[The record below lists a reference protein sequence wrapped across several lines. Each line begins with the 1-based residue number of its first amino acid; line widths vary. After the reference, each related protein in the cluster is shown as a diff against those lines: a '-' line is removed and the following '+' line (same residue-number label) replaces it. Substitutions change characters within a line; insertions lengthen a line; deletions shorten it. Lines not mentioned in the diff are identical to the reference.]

1 MKFFTICAEN
11 YFGQAL
17 TTLNSLKRHC
27 SQRASID
34 LWVLDGSKPLDSNN
48 SFNII
53 NCQEILEDF
62 SALSLRYNV
71 LELSTAIKP
80 YAFLEYFKSEKDNEI
95 IVYIDPDLYF
105 LSDICEIIEQSLIN
119 NDYAL
124 TPHIKSPLP
133 RDGKFP
139 SDKEILASG
148 TYNLGFIAQK
158 NNEKSK
164 QLTKWWADWLETEC
178 WSDPKR
184 GVFTDQ
190 KWINLATTIWQ
201 DFYVINHDGL
211 NVAYWNIHENSVSK
225 KQNMYF
231 SNNEPLVF
239 FHFSGFVPSEL
250 RLSKHE
256 NRIGIIPDSMDLR
269 QLAIEYRND
278 LYNNDYSYYSKQPL
292 KYLKTPTGGEVD
304 KVYIHAFTEFEKLK
318 LSNDLYWAW
327 LAEKDSE
334 GLTNYEKSFLIM
346 RPDVKEAF
354 IERSDFVGVFRNW
367 LQNDGLAQE
376 GLSEDILRH
385 IGIFNKIEIT
395 YAGYLSAS
403 SGVGDASRYNIKALQ
418 DSGVIVNCVDL
429 TNTTLL
435 DKVNKLD
442 EDTQLSEA
450 FNNKISGINIIHVNA
465 DSLPLIKKF
474 RRDLFSNYVIGYW
487 AWELEQFPS
496 YWFDRDKLV
505 DEIWVPSTFVKNS
518 INSLFKN
525 KTISVIPHTIN
536 IETKN
541 FVSRDVLY
549 DTLKIPN
556 RFTFLVSFD
565 ACSCVERKNPEGA
578 IESFLASFRNS
589 DEAQL
594 IVKISNHK
602 KCDADKIN
610 ELRLKYIDNKN
621 VLFFTTMLSANE
633 YMSLINAA
641 DAYVSLHRSEGFG
654 LNIAQA
660 MFLCKPVVVTS
671 YGGNM
676 EFCNLDNSY
685 LVPYTTTKISES
697 WNDYRKGYVWAE
709 PDIKY
714 AANLMHHIY
723 TVRDDAKLKGLNGSY
738 YIKEHLNNDSI
749 AQRMLSRFYSINRL
763 FNGSQKTE
771 ETNALS
777 VNDSASI
784 INACY
789 KILLDRDADSNAIA
803 TYSRVI
809 DDYGKSRFIRDLFVS
824 REFCDKHNVSYI
836 SRFFLK
842 NLWTN
847 K

>member
-27 SQRASID
+27 GQSASID
-34 LWVLDGSKPLDSNN
+34 LWVLDDSKPLENNN

-53 NCQEILEDF
+53 NCQEILQDF
-62 SALSLRYNV
+62 STLSLRYNV

-80 YAFLEYFKSEKDNEI
+80 YAFLEYFKSEKDDEI

-105 LSDICEIIEQSLIN
+105 LSDICEIIKLSLVN

-139 SDKEILASG
+139 SDKEILSSG

-158 NNEKSK
+158 NNGNSK

-201 DFYVINHDGL
+201 KFYVINHDGL
-211 NVAYWNIHENSVSK
+211 NVAYWNIHENNISK
-225 KQNMYF
+225 KENIYF
-231 SNNEPLVF
+231 SNNEHLVF

-256 NRIGIIPDSMDLR
+256 NRIGVIPDSMDLR

-292 KYLKTPTGGEVD
+292 KYLRTPTGGDVD
-304 KVYIHAFTEFEKLK
+304 KVYIFAFTEFEKLK
-318 LSNDLYWAW
+318 LSHDFYWTW

-354 IERSDFVGVFRNW
+354 IERPDFVDVFRNW

-376 GLSEDILRH
+376 GLSEDIFRH
-385 IGIFNKIEIT
+385 IGLFNKIEIT

-418 DSGVIVNCVDL
+418 DSGVVVNCVDL

-435 DKVNKLD
+435 DKVSKQD
-442 EDTQLSEA
+442 EDVQLSVA
-450 FNNKISGINIIHVNA
+450 FNNKISKITIIHVNA
-465 DSLPLIKKF
+465 DSLPPIKKF
-474 RRDLFSNYVIGYW
+474 RPDLFSNYVIGYW

-505 DEIWVPSTFVKNS
+505 DEIWVPSTFVKKS
-518 INSLFKN
+518 INLLFKN

-536 IETKN
+536 IEIKN
-541 FVSRDVLY
+541 LVNRESLFDALN
-549 DTLKIPN
+549 IPK
-556 RFTFLVSFD
+556 RFTFLISFD
-565 ACSCVERKNPEGA
+565 ACSCIERKNPEGA
-578 IESFLASFRNS
+578 IEAFLATFRSS

-594 IVKISNHK
+594 IVKISNHN
-602 KCDADKIN
+602 KCDIDKIN
-610 ELRLKYIDNKN
+610 DLRSKYINNKN

-633 YMSLINAA
+633 YMSLINAV

-660 MFLCKPVVVTS
+660 MFLCKPVVVTA

-697 WNDYRKGYVWAE
+697 WNDYRKGFIWAE
-709 PDIKY
+709 PDIKS
-714 AANLMHHIY
+714 AASLLRHIY
-723 TVRDDAKLKGLNGSY
+723 TTRDDARLKGINASN
-738 YIKEHLNNDSI
+738 YIKEHLNNESV
-749 AQRMLSRFYSINRL
+749 AAAMLSRFYSINRI
-763 FNGSQKTE
+763 FDAFP
-771 ETNALS
+771 NAVGTDIKAIDDSYS
-777 VNDSASI
+777 V
-784 INACY
+784 INTCY
-789 KILLDRDADSNAIA
+789 KILLDRDADSTAIE
-803 TYSRVI
+803 TYSRI
-809 DDYGKSRFIRDLFVS
+809 IEDYGKGRFIRDLFVS
-824 REFCDKHNVSYI
+824 REFCDKHQINYI
-836 SRFFLK
+836 SRFLLK